1 MAGKAVRLGHAPRS
15 SFSAARGRF
24 PVAVLLSAVRR
35 KGSVP
40 IVVPCGTGRAHGP
53 GGDAVFR
60 TERKGPAP
68 SRNGKP
74 FPGETLRR
82 PFSAAGR
89 RRSAA
94 PLVRRDRPVPVP
106 RAFRAV
112 RAVPGGRAEGLVPD
126 AFPQQGDFLLPP
138 KRRPGNAVTS
148 SQPSKNAVF
157 LDHGEAVLPGRRCGR
172 NALFRRG
179 LGNAASPFLRRSA
192 ISPEGGRRRIAVR
205 MPGTPVPPVRLG
217 RRPPVRRG
225 TSPEGGWEA
234 SGEEGAEAA
243 SGGCAGGL
251 GPSSEAPDATSSS
264 IPQGPCPG
272 PSRRAC
278 AWRGGCTGGRAAG
291 RCRRSRR
298 DRTPDRSRCARRGN
312 AHAART
318 PRTD

>member
-1 MAGKAVRLGHAPRS
+1 MGVYAASDGWRRKAVRLGHAPRS

-94 PLVRRDRPVPVP
+94 PFVRRDRPVPVP

-148 SQPSKNAVF
+148 SQPFKKRRFSGPRGSRAPRTAVRTQR
-157 LDHGEAVLPGRRCGR
+157 AVSPGPRERRVPFPSPFGNLPGRRPE
-172 NALFRRG
+172 AHRRPHA
-179 LGNAASPFLRRSA
+179 GNLRSSGPARATSA
-192 ISPEGGRRRIAVR
+192 RP
-205 MPGTPVPPVRLG
+205 PGNLPG
-217 RRPPVRRG
+217 RRPGGLRGRRG
-225 TSPEGGWEA
+225 GG
-234 SGEEGAEAA
+234 GFRR
-243 SGGCAGGL
+243 L
-251 GPSSEAPDATSSS
+251 R
-264 IPQGPCPG
+264 
-272 PSRRAC
+272 RRAG
-278 AWRGGCTGGRAAG
+278 AFFGSP
-291 RCRRSRR
+291 RRYLVFNSTRPLSRSISASLR
-298 DRTPDRSRCARRGN
+298 LARRMYW
-312 AHAART
+312 RT
-318 PRTD
+318 GRRAMQT